1 MDSATPLYHRRGQ
14 DLTATELKELNL
26 CSSEVPDI
34 DQQEVV
40 KVSASVFFSDP
51 LLHTADFCAVH
62 CGFNTEELHR
72 SDVTGSGQ
80 SVRLFPE
87 STSFLSQHDAL
98 LGVMAVLLDRIA
110 SYYVLGPYGSKH
122 RPRGRITL
130 NTIEDMEQCADLNE
144 SSAYKWQ
151 QFLQVWEDAGWKR
164 WDLLA
169 MVDEL
174 RLLLF
179 GRPQIEE
186 LIASIDAKQMAVY
199 SSKYSSRQGYRHIAL
214 HKALLAFVDV
224 LQKQFSSPSAVL
236 LPAADVFTRLST
248 TELTSVK
255 SSCMRKHMHGL

>member
-1 MDSATPLYHRRGQ
+1 MLQCSQGRNVEILPQADRRWRLLDPRERAPRCSRHLRFGYPRRYVPATVRFPHSTPEPTQRQEGRLLR
-14 DLTATELKELNL
+14 
-26 CSSEVPDI
+26 SS
-34 DQQEVV
+34 
-40 KVSASVFFSDP
+40 
-51 LLHTADFCAVH
+51 
-62 CGFNTEELHR
+62 
-72 SDVTGSGQ
+72 
-80 SVRLFPE
+80 E
-87 STSFLSQHDAL
+87 STSLLSQHDAL
-98 LGVMAVLLDRIA
+98 LGVTAVLLDRIA
-110 SYYVLGPYGSKH
+110 SDYVLGPYGSKH

-169 MVDEL
+169 MADEL

-179 GRPQIEE
+179 GRPQTEE

-199 SSKYSSRQGYRHIAL
+199 SSKYSSRQEYRHIAL
-214 HKALLAFVDV
+214 QKALLAFVDV

-248 TELTSVK
+248 TEVTSVK
-255 SSCMRKHMHGL
+255 SSCMRKLTHGL